1 MWQLLLV
8 STNYRPWHWK
18 ISVRIFLGFSILL
31 CRGLYLALGYYKN
44 PISGSPA
51 WSHQVLH
58 LVILFLAL
66 LPFLM
71 KVTYN
76 KCLIP
81 FLKITN
87 CFYPPSFLC
96 REQGASCHELF
107 SPSPFE
113 EKNKIDWSSCPYAL
127 LVPFIL
133 WWDMPIKRNTKWSMS
148 NLLEMKRWLRLGS
161 FFRERL
167 LNFAARLVSNFWRAN
182 DKWMLLLEYSGSASS
197 L

>member
-1 MWQLLLV
+1 MWLLV

-31 CRGLYLALGYYKN
+31 CRGRSVFSSGLQKSHFRVPCLISSSVASSYSFPCPFTLSDEGDLQQVPNSFFKDYK
-44 PISGSPA
+44 
-51 WSHQVLH
+51 
-58 LVILFLAL
+58 LFLSPL
-66 LPFLM
+66 FLF
-71 KVTYN
+71 TN
-76 KCLIP
+76 K
-81 FLKITN
+81 
-87 CFYPPSFLC
+87 
-96 REQGASCHELF
+96 ASCHELF

-148 NLLEMKRWLRLGS
+148 NLLEMKCWLRLGS